1 MMKSLVVS
9 LTDHI
14 SLGKESSYKLILV
27 MFYVSIIA
35 FIAAVALTVIVVKL
49 GIQKL
54 MAYCV
59 DSGCST
65 CSVLSGGNLAAIRNF
80 FDGSGPFACAIP
92 EGLL

>member
-1 MMKSLVVS
+1 MMKSLGVS

-54 MAYCV
+54 LIRIFRQQP
-59 DSGCST
+59 
-65 CSVLSGGNLAAIRNF
+65 LS
-80 FDGSGPFACAIP
+80 
-92 EGLL
+92 

>member
-1 MMKSLVVS
+1 MKSLVVS

-54 MAYCV
+54 LIRIFRQQP
-59 DSGCST
+59 
-65 CSVLSGGNLAAIRNF
+65 LS
-80 FDGSGPFACAIP
+80 
-92 EGLL
+92 